1 MTSAAAAAQIHAT
14 CVALDEGAVLLR
26 GPSGAGKSDLALRLI
41 DGGAR
46 LVADDRVDLERR
58 GEALIARAPAPIA
71 GLLEIRGVGIV
82 AMPHVAAARISLVV
96 DLVPRMAVERLPGD
110 MQEVMLG
117 LPLPRLALDPFD
129 GSTAAKIRYALR
141 AQVARA
147 VAKPAA

>member
-1 MTSAAAAAQIHAT
+1 VTSAAAQIHAT

-46 LVADDRVDLERR
+46 LVADDRVDVERR
-58 GEALIARAPAPIA
+58 GDALIARAPAPLV

-82 AMPHVAAARISLVV
+82 SMPHVAAARISLVV
-96 DLVPRMAVERLPGD
+96 DLVPRAAVERLPED
-110 MQEVMLG
+110 MWEEMLG
-117 LPLPRLALDPFD
+117 LPVPRLALDPFD
-129 GSTAAKIRYALR
+129 GSTAVKIRVALR
-141 AQVARA
+141 VQVARA